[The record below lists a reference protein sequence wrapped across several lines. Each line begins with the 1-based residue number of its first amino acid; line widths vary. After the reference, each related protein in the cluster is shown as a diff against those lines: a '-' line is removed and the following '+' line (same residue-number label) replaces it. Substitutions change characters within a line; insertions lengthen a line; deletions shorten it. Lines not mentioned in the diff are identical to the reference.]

1 MADWPLLSS
10 TYLQKLAG
18 VGSVTEGV
26 VLRGQTSIARLNG
39 EDDYGMGKRSSSTR
53 NFD

>member
-10 TYLQKLAG
+10 MYLQKLAG

-26 VLRGQTSIARLNG
+26 VLRRQTSIARLNG
-39 EDDYGMGKRSSSTR
+39 EDDYGMGETSSFTS